1 MHYPKP
7 LSAALLLAL
16 SHPALAMETELAP
29 IVVTANRVART
40 ADETLT
46 AVDVITRQDIERSQ
60 AQSLPDLLRGLPG
73 VLFANN
79 GGPGKASSLFLR
91 GGNSDHCLV
100 LLDGVKL
107 GSATSGGAPLQDIPL
122 EHVERI
128 ELVRGPRASLYG
140 SEALSGVLQ
149 IFTRRSAQKPTLSL
163 SGGSRGA
170 YEGSVAGGF
179 GSPAGWLNL
188 GASRYGTRGINAK
201 DGGSAPESDRDGYHR
216 STAQIRSGGRWGT
229 ALSVD
234 AEALHSEGRNQ
245 YDGSPNESDFQQ
257 DLQALNLRYAPTER
271 YGTSVKL
278 AQNLDATSNFKNR
291 AFASRFDTRR
301 SSASWQNDFTLV
313 AGHQI
318 VGGLDYQYD
327 EILSST
333 TYDRSKRTNKA
344 AFAQYLADFGAVDL
358 QLAGRHDLSE
368 QFGHHS
374 TGSLAAG
381 YTFSPALR
389 LRASYGTAFKA
400 PSFNDLYWPNAGNPQ
415 LHPETSHT
423 REIGANGRAGGFV
436 WQTSLFRTRINNLI
450 AWAPV
455 SAGSAIWMPS
465 NVSQAHITGLE
476 LNASQRFGQTQI
488 AAAATFLN
496 PKDHSG
502 GTSEG
507 NLLVRRARQSGR
519 IDLDHDR
526 GAWRFGASVLAV
538 GTRYENAANSVKLGG
553 YATLDLRAE
562 YRLAP
567 AWRIQARIENLLDK
581 SYQTA
586 YGYNQPG
593 VGAFLSLRYQA
604 Q

>member
-16 SHPALAMETELAP
+16 SHPVFAAESELAP
-29 IVVTANRVART
+29 VVVTANRVART

-73 VLFANN
+73 VQFANN
-79 GGPGKASSLFLR
+79 GGPGKATSLFLR
-91 GGNSDHCLV
+91 GSNSEHCLV
-100 LLDGVKL
+100 LVDGVKL

-122 EHVERI
+122 ELVERI

-140 SEALSGVLQ
+140 SEAISGVLQ
-149 IFTRRSAQKPTLSL
+149 IFTRRSAQKTTLSL

-179 GSPAGWLNL
+179 GSPASWLNL
-188 GASRYGTRGINAK
+188 GASRLGTRGINVK
-201 DGGSAPESDRDGYHR
+201 DGGSAPESDRDGYTR
-216 STAQIRSGGRWGT
+216 STAQLRGGGRWGE
-229 ALSVD
+229 ALSFD
-234 AEALHSEGRNQ
+234 AEALHSEGRNR
-245 YDGSPNESDFQQ
+245 YDGTPNISDFQQ
-257 DLQALNLRYAPTER
+257 DLQAFNLAYAPTEQR
-271 YGTSVKL
+271 SSRVRL
-278 AQNLDATSNFKNR
+278 AQTLDASTNFKDQ

-301 SSASWQNDFTLV
+301 SSASWQNDITLA

-327 EILSST
+327 EVLSST
-333 TYDRSKRTNKA
+333 RYARSKRANKA
-344 AFAQYLADFGAVDL
+344 AFAQYLADLGPVDL
-358 QLAGRHDLSE
+358 QFSARHDKSE
-368 QFGHHS
+368 QFGHHN
-374 TGSLAAG
+374 TGSVAAG
-381 YTFSPALR
+381 YSFSPALR

-400 PSFNDLYWPNAGNPQ
+400 PSFNDLYWPGAGNPD
-415 LHPETSHT
+415 LRPETSST
-423 REIGANGRAGGFV
+423 REIGASGRAGGFA

-455 SAGSAIWMPS
+455 SAGSAIWIPS

-476 LNASQRFGQTQI
+476 LGASQRIGQTQL
-488 AAAATFLN
+488 AATATFLN

-502 GTSEG
+502 GASEG
-507 NLLVRRARQSGR
+507 NLLIRRARQSGR
-519 IDLDHDR
+519 LDADHEL
-526 GAWRFGASVLAV
+526 GNWRIGASLLAT
-538 GTRYENAANSVKLGG
+538 GKRYENAANSVKLGG

-562 YRLAP
+562 YRFAP
-567 AWRIQARIENLLDK
+567 AWRLQARLENVGDK
-581 SYQTA
+581 RYQTA

-593 VGAFLSLRYQA
+593 FGAFLSLRYQA

>member
-73 VLFANN
+73 VQFANN
-79 GGPGKASSLFLR
+79 GGPGKASALFLR

-122 EHVERI
+122 EQVERI

-149 IFTRRSAQKPTLSL
+149 IFTRRSAQKTTLSL

-216 STAQIRSGGRWGT
+216 STAQIRGGGRWGE

-257 DLQALNLRYAPTER
+257 DLQALNLRYAPSER

-301 SSASWQNDFTLV
+301 SSASWQNDITLV

-476 LNASQRFGQTQI
+476 LNASQRFGQTQV

-502 GTSEG
+502 GASEG
-507 NLLVRRARQSGR
+507 NLLVRRARQNGR
-519 IDLDHDR
+519 IDLDHDH

-538 GTRYENAANSVKLGG
+538 GKRYENAANSVKLGG